1 MKKLKSCLFL
11 TIILGILS
19 LLIIS
24 PVYGY
29 DQYIGDSSTYTVS
42 VPAKLSP
49 GETGQVSVEGYW
61 PSYKTVLVTADNT
74 VELKCNNRSV
84 LLNVNFAG
92 IEGVGSDYLNTYT
105 KNISVEDFSVQFGT
119 WTGTVNYYVDLVVDE
134 EYLASRTIPTGG
146 VYYTGLT
153 DKQYRFANYDGYE
166 NMYVAGDLF
175 PETVNVGDVY
185 VYQDWEYRYGY
196 AAPLVFNWY
205 SLEYMGV
212 DGYSVLNV
220 SPTGWSVV
228 ANRNSENDGHYSGM
242 LSYVNN
248 VPVTNAMLMFGG
260 IRYSTECASVGGI
273 SSELVTMYNAFSGTT
288 LQEMPEIPDGVINLS
303 SAFDSCDQM
312 KNPKTIPASVINM
325 DSAFVGCTA
334 LEGVWE
340 INAQITETSNLHQA
354 LAGIDFN
361 LQDLTLTGTCPLLD
375 ELGLTGDNYCTECNG
390 TCRHTH

>member
-61 PSYKTVLVTADNT
+61 PSYKTVSVIADNT
-74 VELKCNNRSV
+74 VELKCNNHSV

-92 IEGVGSDYLNTYT
+92 IEGIGSDYLNTYT

-134 EYLASRTIPTGG
+134 EYLAARTIPTGG

-166 NMYVAGDLF
+166 HMYVEGDLF

-185 VYQDWEYRYGY
+185 VYQNWEYRYGY
-196 AAPLVFNWY
+196 ACLRPLTWN
-205 SLEYMGV
+205 SLDIIGESS
-212 DGYSVLNV
+212 YSVYNIV
-220 SPTGWSVV
+220 PYGWSV
-228 ANRNSENDGHYSGM
+228 ATNRNTSSDGNYSTM
-242 LSYVNN
+242 LSSVNN
-248 VPVTNAMLMFGG
+248 RPVTNATLMFGG
-260 IRYSTECASVGGI
+260 VTYPMTCNSVGGI

-325 DSAFVGCTA
+325 DSAFVDCTA

-361 LQDLTLTGTCPLLD
+361 QQDLTLTGTCPLLD
-375 ELGLTGDNYCTECNG
+375 ELGLTGYNYCTECNG
-390 TCRHTH
+390 TCRKTH